1 MMFDPSHMANG
12 VMLGMGLF
20 WLLAITVLALSG
32 MALVKYI
39 FAGKS
44 R

>member
-12 VMLGMGLF
+12 MMLGMGLF
-20 WLLAITVLALSG
+20 WLLAVTVMVLSG
-32 MALVKYI
+32 IALIKYI
-39 FAGKS
+39 FVGGL